1 MARNFVKTALNML
14 MYRHSHSALMGRSPN
29 VAEPG
34 TARAT
39 SCVPASIRPRLDHF
53 QRTTS
58 ASGIASSTRL
68 AVFVIAFFGMGNSA
82 FASVLPE
89 DRTDFLY
96 HRYEGGGVAI
106 DGPSV
111 LIRKSVGK
119 SLSLAANYY
128 VDMISS
134 ASIDVI
140 TTASPYT
147 EERTQYSLSGVYL
160 RGNTTVSAG
169 ITNSEESDF
178 DARTYNMSVSQDMFG
193 QLTTLTLSYAFG
205 DDTVRRSDDPSF
217 FRDNTRQSY
226 GLGVTQILTRNM
238 IAALNIEVITDE
250 GFLNNPYRSVRFAD
264 PNSPVGYSFE
274 SELYPRTRTT
284 NAVGIRTKYYLPYRA
299 AIEAQYRYFIDTWDI
314 ESHTASI
321 AYLHPWRDFIFSAK
335 YRFHDQTGAHFYR
348 DLFSRSEATNFRG
361 RDKEISALS
370 SQTFKASVAYEFLPD
385 GWGFIDKGTVNFS
398 FDHLQVDY
406 EEFRDIST
414 GAPVGTEPFYAL
426 DANIFQL
433 FFSFWY

>member
-1 MARNFVKTALNML
+1 M
-14 MYRHSHSALMGRSPN
+14 
-29 VAEPG
+29 
-34 TARAT
+34 
-39 SCVPASIRPRLDHF
+39 
-53 QRTTS
+53 
-58 ASGIASSTRL
+58 
-68 AVFVIAFFGMGNSA
+68 
-82 FASVLPE
+82 LPE

-96 HRYEGGGVAI
+96 HRYEGGGVTI

-111 LIRKSVGK
+111 LIRKSVGR
-119 SLSLAANYY
+119 SLSVAANYY
-128 VDMISS
+128 VDMVSS

-140 TTASPYT
+140 TTASPYK

-193 QLTTLTLSYAFG
+193 QLTTLTLSYAYG
-205 DDTVRRSDDPSF
+205 DDTVRRSDDPGF
-217 FRDNTRQSY
+217 FRDNTRQTY
-226 GLGVTQILTRNM
+226 GVGLTQILTRNM
-238 IAALNIEVITDE
+238 IAALNIEVITAE

-299 AIEAQYRYFIDTWDI
+299 VIEAQYRYFIDTWDI

-321 AYLHPWRDFIFSAK
+321 GYLHPWRDFVFSAK
-335 YRFHDQTGAHFYR
+335 YRFHDQTGAHFYS

-370 SQTFKASVAYEFLPD
+370 SQTLKFGVAYEFLPD

-398 FDHLQVDY
+398 LDYLQVDY

-414 GAPVGTEPFYAL
+414 GAPVGTEPLYAL
-426 DANIFQL
+426 EANVYQL